1 MHWTY
6 EDLILPNLKAR
17 DRTEVIKSLGG
28 LLHARGHVRDTFV
41 DAVLEREDEFATGLP
56 TPEIHVAIPHA
67 DIEHVIQ
74 PAIAIAVLANPVEFV
89 EMGNPDSTVDVQLVC
104 MLAVTESETLV
115 SLLKSLVGI
124 FQDPQLLHLIT
135 EQKSASNIAAIFN
148 ERLPFKQEA

>member
-6 EDLILPNLKAR
+6 EHLILPNLKAR
-17 DRTEVIKSLGG
+17 DRTEVITSMGAM
-28 LLHARGHVRDTFV
+28 LHTRGHVRDTFI
-41 DAVLEREDEFATGLP
+41 DAVLEREEEFATGLP

-74 PAIAIAVLANPVEFV
+74 PAIAIAVLDEPVEFG
-89 EMGNPDSTVDVQLVC
+89 EMGNPDNTVDVQLVC

-124 FQDPQLLHLIT
+124 FQDPQLLHLIC
-135 EQKSASNIAAIFN
+135 EQKSASKIAAIFN